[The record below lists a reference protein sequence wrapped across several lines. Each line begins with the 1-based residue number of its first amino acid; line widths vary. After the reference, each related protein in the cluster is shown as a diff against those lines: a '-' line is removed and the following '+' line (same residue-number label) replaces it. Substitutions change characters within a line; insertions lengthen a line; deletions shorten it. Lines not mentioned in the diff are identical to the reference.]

1 MDFVVRS
8 VEELKT
14 LDELHLSKKALQT
27 CRYMPIDSLVST
39 ARHHYHCTPKN
50 SDRHDWLEE
59 VKEALNLHGFIRHDF
74 DPESF
79 AMGRLYQAVSHA
91 YADASFVSDFYDLMS
106 NERYEKY
113 RNLTKGEKDAVFKA
127 LDNNLTGIEPEVIK
141 LFYGLKPGL
150 LPMAAEEIALELN
163 TTKAEVR
170 TAYKSALKKLWR
182 PGTLPRISQFT
193 TE

>member
-1 MDFVVRS
+1 MDHFVRS

-14 LDELHLSKKALQT
+14 LDELHLSKEALQT
-27 CRYMPIDSLVST
+27 CRYMPVDSLVST
-39 ARHHYHCTPKN
+39 ARHQYHCIPKN
-50 SDRHDWLEE
+50 SNRHDWLEE
-59 VKEALNLHGFIRHDF
+59 VKEALDLHGFIRHDF

-91 YADASFVSDFYDLMS
+91 YADASFVSGFYDLMS

-113 RNLTKGEKDAVFKA
+113 RNLTQGEKDAVFSA
-127 LDNNLTGIEPEVIK
+127 LDKNLAGIEPEVLK
-141 LFYGLKPGL
+141 LYFGLKPGMS
-150 LPMAAEEIALELN
+150 PMEVEEIASALK

-170 TAYKSALKKLWR
+170 RAYMQALKKLWR